1 MTRPRLRTLILW
13 LAPLAA
19 AALFFAAVEWLHA
32 GHAGFPDA
40 PALRSARFEVLEP
53 APEAPRET
61 GLPHDWRATHPRA
74 ERARYQITVELG
86 AARASGPD
94 VYLPSTDMS
103 TRVRVNGVLVEE
115 GEPFL
120 ALDSRLWHVPLY
132 VAVPAALWRPGA
144 NEVEVQLAPDRPG
157 HGYLAP
163 LYVGPREALRPAY
176 ELRRF
181 LQVTGVQVLVVA
193 MVAFALFMGL
203 LWLLRPKEEA
213 ALWFAASLL
222 VVAFGFWNLIT
233 LQVWVTKP
241 SWSWVGVVIPAWL
254 LATLTLF
261 THRLLG
267 LRRPRRE
274 LAVGTTV
281 LAGTLFF
288 AVSEGSPAYHA
299 ARPAWGL
306 LVLLFGL
313 YPGWLTL
320 RRALFAPSLEA
331 SLLLTS
337 GLLLNVAGAHDL
349 GIANGAVP
357 LEHDLAIAW
366 AVVCGISLSA
376 WIFVR
381 RFIVALDTSEA
392 LSAELEQRVARKHA
406 ELETNYARL
415 RALEEERA
423 VVHER
428 ERMMA
433 ELHDGLGGQLVSTL
447 AMLRSGEA
455 RPPQVEAAVQEA
467 LDDMRLMIHSL
478 ETGEEHLGAVLATL
492 RSRLAPRLQQA
503 GLTLSWPVVDL
514 PSRAWLG
521 PEQSLQVMRI
531 VQEALTNVLKHAGAR
546 TLRVRTELA
555 EDPAGGGLVRL
566 SIEDDGAGL
575 PEGAGASGGRGLAN
589 MRRRAERIGAR
600 LEIRSEGR
608 GTSVRVE
615 LPLAEPARPGTES
628 DGGAVEPR
636 PPR

>member
-1 MTRPRLRTLILW
+1 MTRLRLRTLILW
-13 LAPLAA
+13 LAPVAA
-19 AALFFAAVEWLHA
+19 TVLFLAAVEWLHA
-32 GHAGFPDA
+32 GHAGFPA
-40 PALRSARFEVLEP
+40 AAALDSARFEVLAP
-53 APEAPRET
+53 AAEAAVPIS
-61 GLPHDWRATHPRA
+61 LPHDWRATHPRA
-74 ERARYQITVELG
+74 ERARYRTAVPLSAPE
-86 AARASGPD
+86 ASGPD
-94 VYLPSTDMS
+94 IYLPSTDMS

-144 NEVEVQLAPDRPG
+144 NEVEIEVAPDRPG
-157 HGYLAP
+157 EAYLDP

-181 LQVTGVQVLVVA
+181 LQVTGIQALVVA
-193 MVAFALFMGL
+193 MLAFALFMGL
-203 LWLLRPKEEA
+203 LWLLRRKEEA

-233 LQVWVTKP
+233 IQVWITKP
-241 SWSWVGVVIPAWL
+241 SWSWIGVAIPSWL

-267 LRRPRRE
+267 LRRPRLE
-274 LAVGTTV
+274 FGVAATV

-288 AVSEGSPAYHA
+288 ALAEGSPVYHA

-320 RRALFAPSLEA
+320 RRALFEPSLEA

-337 GLLLNVAGAHDL
+337 GLVLNVAGAHDL
-349 GIANGAVP
+349 GIANGSVP
-357 LEHDLAIAW
+357 LTHDLAIAF
-366 AVVCGISLSA
+366 AVVVGISLSA
-376 WIFVR
+376 GIFVR

-406 ELETNYARL
+406 ELEANYARL
-415 RALEEERA
+415 RALEEER
-423 VVHER
+423 VVAHER

-455 RPPQVEAAVQEA
+455 RPPELESSVQAA

-478 ETGEEHLGAVLATL
+478 EVGEQDLLSALATL
-492 RSRLAPRLQQA
+492 RARLAPRLQQA
-503 GLTLSWPVVDL
+503 GLRVDWKVEEV
-514 PSRAWLG
+514 PTPPGFG
-521 PEQSLQVMRI
+521 PEKALQVMRI
-531 VQEALTNVLKHAGAR
+531 VQEAIANVLKHAGAKQ
-546 TLRVRTELA
+546 LRVRTAVEERDGCAAAVLT
-555 EDPAGGGLVRL
+555 
-566 SIEDDGAGL
+566 IEDDGRGL
-575 PEGAGASGGRGLAN
+575 GTPAPGAGAGRGLAN

-600 LEIRSEGR
+600 LEVRTEGR
-608 GTSVRVE
+608 GTQVRLE
-615 LPLAEPARPGTES
+615 LPLAGS
-628 DGGAVEPR
+628 
-636 PPR
+636 

>member
-1 MTRPRLRTLILW
+1 MRLPRLRTLLLW
-13 LAPLAA
+13 LAPVAA
-19 AALFFAAVEWLHA
+19 AALFLAAVEWLHA
-32 GHAGFPDA
+32 GRAGLPGG
-40 PALRSARFEVLEP
+40 PALASARFEPV
-53 APEAPRET
+53 APEAEAPVLVA
-61 GLPHDWRATHPRA
+61 LPHDWRTTHPRA
-74 ERARYQITVELG
+74 ERGRYRMEVTLDDPG
-86 AARASGPD
+86 ATGPD

-144 NEVEVQLAPDRPG
+144 NELELEVAPDRPG
-157 HGYLAP
+157 EGYLAP

-203 LWLLRPKEEA
+203 LWLLRRKEEA

-233 LQVWVTKP
+233 LQVWITKP
-241 SWSWVGVVIPAWL
+241 SWNWIGVVIPSWL

-267 LRRPRRE
+267 LRRPRLE
-274 LAVGTTV
+274 LAVGAAV

-288 AVSEGSPAYHA
+288 ASAPGSPAYHA
-299 ARPAWGL
+299 ARPVWGL

-320 RRALFAPSLEA
+320 RRALFEPSLEA
-331 SLLLTS
+331 SLLFTS
-337 GLLLNVAGAHDL
+337 GLVLNVAGAHDL

-357 LEHDLAIAW
+357 LTHDLAISF
-366 AVVCGISLSA
+366 AVVVGISLSA

-392 LSAELEQRVARKHA
+392 LTAELEQRVARKHA
-406 ELETNYARL
+406 ELEANYARL

-423 VVHER
+423 VAHER

-447 AMLRSGEA
+447 AMLRSGDA
-455 RPPQVEAAVQEA
+455 RPPEVEAAVQGA
-467 LDDMRLMIHSL
+467 LDDMRLMIYSL
-478 ETGEEHLGAVLATL
+478 EVAEADLLSALATL
-492 RSRLAPRLQQA
+492 RARLAPRLEQA
-503 GLTLSWPVVDL
+503 GIRVDWKVEEV
-514 PSRAWLG
+514 PTPPGFG
-521 PEQSLQVMRI
+521 PEKALQVMRI
-531 VQEALTNVLKHAGAR
+531 VQEAIANVLKHAGA
-546 TLRVRTELA
+546 TQLRVRTTVEGADGSRATVL
-555 EDPAGGGLVRL
+555 R
-566 SIEDDGAGL
+566 IEDDGRGL
-575 PEGAGASGGRGLAN
+575 GAPAPGAGAGRGLAN

-600 LEIRSEGR
+600 LEVRSEAR
-608 GTSVRVE
+608 GTAVRLE
-615 LPLAEPARPGTES
+615 LPLASA
-628 DGGAVEPR
+628 
-636 PPR
+636 

>member
-1 MTRPRLRTLILW
+1 M
-13 LAPLAA
+13 A
-19 AALFFAAVEWLHA
+19 AALFLAAVEWLHA
-32 GHAGFPDA
+32 GRAGFPA
-40 PALRSARFEVLEP
+40 AAALGSAHFEVLEP
-53 APEAPRET
+53 AAEVPVEIA
-61 GLPHDWRATHPRA
+61 LPHDWRPAYPRA
-74 ERARYQITVELG
+74 ERARYRVAVELG
-86 AARASGPD
+86 APPATGPD

-144 NEVEVQLAPDRPG
+144 NEIELELAPDRAG
-157 HGYLAP
+157 EGYLAP
-163 LYVGPREALRPAY
+163 LYVGPREVLRPAY
-176 ELRRF
+176 ELRHL
-181 LQVTGVQVLVVA
+181 LQVSGVQVLVVA

-203 LWLLRPKEEA
+203 LWLLRRKEEA

-222 VVAFGFWNLIT
+222 VVAFGFWNLMT
-233 LQVWVTKP
+233 LQVWIAKP
-241 SWSWVGVVIPAWL
+241 SWNWIGVATPAWL
-254 LATLTLF
+254 IATLTLF

-267 LRRPRRE
+267 LHRPRLE
-274 LAVGTTV
+274 LALGATV

-288 AVSEGSPAYHA
+288 AVSAGSPLYHA

-320 RRALFAPSLEA
+320 RRAIFEPSLEA

-337 GLLLNVAGAHDL
+337 GLVLNFAGAHDL
-349 GIANGAVP
+349 GIANGAIP

-366 AVVCGISLSA
+366 AAVLCISLSA

-406 ELETNYARL
+406 ELEANYVRL

-423 VVHER
+423 VAHER

-455 RPPQVEAAVQEA
+455 RPPEVESAVQAA

-478 ETGEEHLGAVLATL
+478 EVGEEDLLSALATL
-492 RSRLAPRLQQA
+492 RARLAPRLQQA
-503 GLTLSWPVVDL
+503 GIRVDWTVEEV
-514 PSRAWLG
+514 PTPPGFG
-521 PEQSLQVMRI
+521 PEKALQVMRI
-531 VQEALTNVLKHAGAR
+531 VQEAIANVLKHAGA
-546 TLRVRTELA
+546 TELRVRTGVEERNGCAAAVL
-555 EDPAGGGLVRL
+555 R
-566 SIEDDGAGL
+566 IEDDGRGL
-575 PEGAGASGGRGLAN
+575 GAPAPGGAGRGLAN

-600 LEIRSEGR
+600 LEVRSEGH
-608 GTSVRVE
+608 GTAVRLE
-615 LPLAEPARPGTES
+615 LPL
-628 DGGAVEPR
+628 
-636 PPR
+636 